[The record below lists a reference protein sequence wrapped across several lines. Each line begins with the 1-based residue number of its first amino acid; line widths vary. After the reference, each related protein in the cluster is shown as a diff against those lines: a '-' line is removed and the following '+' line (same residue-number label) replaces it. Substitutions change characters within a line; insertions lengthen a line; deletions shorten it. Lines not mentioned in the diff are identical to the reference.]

1 MNTKIKLK
9 KDNNTDW
16 TNTKNEP
23 FPLST
28 ASHSFHQ
35 HWNIIEGEK
44 VVNYRIVTCPMCQHA
59 QKIDEKKLFRDVLQ
73 LRCPWCN
80 QIFSWDFSI
89 QTGAQYY
96 VETIEG

>member
-16 TNTKNEP
+16 ANTTKES
-23 FPLST
+23 FAFTT
-28 ASHSFHQ
+28 ASHNFHQ
-35 HWNIIEGEK
+35 DWNIIEGEK

-73 LRCPWCN
+73 IRCPWCN
-80 QIFSWDFSI
+80 QTFSWDSSI
-89 QTGAQYY
+89 HVGAQYH
-96 VETIEG
+96 VENIE